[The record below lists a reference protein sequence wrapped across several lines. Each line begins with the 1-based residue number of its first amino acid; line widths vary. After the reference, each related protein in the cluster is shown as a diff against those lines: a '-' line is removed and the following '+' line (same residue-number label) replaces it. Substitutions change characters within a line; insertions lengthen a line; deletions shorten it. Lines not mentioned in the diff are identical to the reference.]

1 MDIVK
6 ILSEVQN
13 GTLSVPDA
21 VAQIK
26 YMPFDD
32 LKYAVIDYH
41 RELRTGMP
49 EIIYGEGKSLAQLGG
64 ILENM
69 KVNKAENILVTR
81 VSDEM
86 YTEAKKIFPEAVHH
100 KEARLITVELS
111 PYPKKKGT
119 ILVATGGTTDIPV
132 AEEAAITA
140 EFFGNN
146 VDRLYDVGVAGLH
159 RILSRLD
166 RIQSASCLIV
176 VAGMEGALSSVIG
189 GLSDKPVIA
198 VPTSIGYGTNFKGVS
213 ALLTMLNSCSSGVG
227 VVNID
232 NGFGAAHLANTIMRL
247 YNSKI

>member
-6 ILSEVQN
+6 ILTDVQE
-13 GTLSVPDA
+13 GTLSIADA

-26 YMPFDD
+26 YMPFED

-49 EIIYGEGKSLAQLGG
+49 EIIYGEGKSLEQLGG
-64 ILENM
+64 ILESM
-69 KVNKAENILVTR
+69 KANKAENILVTR
-81 VSDEM
+81 VSEEM
-86 YTEAKKIFPEAVHH
+86 YDLAKQIFPQAVHR
-100 KEARLITVELS
+100 KEARLITVELA

-166 RIQSASCLIV
+166 RIQSASCIIV

-247 YNSKI
+247 YNSG